1 MRRRRVIGC
10 VVAAVALVAATGCGD
25 TGRKAR
31 ADGPPRS
38 RQAVRAPVVMFLGD
52 SYTVGKLGQMPE
64 RTYAAETARALGW
77 QVILSGFRGTG
88 FVARGHIGKDFATLF
103 DEQLSWRPAPDMVII
118 AGGHNDRIYRPAA
131 VTEAARRLVSTVRL
145 LWKGTKI
152 VLIGPM
158 WGGDPEPEVLAT
170 RDALATTATEDHLP
184 FVDPLG
190 EHWIVGDRL
199 AGTGNT
205 RQYILK
211 DGTHPTT
218 EGALYFAGRLISDL
232 RELHLTE
239 P

>member
-1 MRRRRVIGC
+1 MRRRLVGC
-10 VVAAVALVAATGCGD
+10 VVTAALVAATGCAAG
-25 TGRKAR
+25 TQRKAR
-31 ADGPPRS
+31 ADGPPRE
-38 RQAVRAPVVMFLGD
+38 RQVVQAPVVMFLGD

-77 QVILSGFRGTG
+77 QPILAGFRGTG
-88 FVARGHIGKDFATLF
+88 FVARGHVGQDFATLF

-118 AGGHNDRIYRPAA
+118 AGGHNDRIYQPAT
-131 VTEAARRLVSTVRL
+131 VTEAALRLISTVRL

-152 VLIGPM
+152 VLVGPM
-158 WGGDPEPEVLAT
+158 WGGDPEPDVLIT
-170 RDALATTATEDHLP
+170 RNALANAATQEHVP

-190 EHWIVGDRL
+190 EHWIIGDRL

-205 RQYILK
+205 LRYILE
-211 DGTHPTT
+211 DGTHPTP

-232 RELHLTE
+232 RGLHLTE